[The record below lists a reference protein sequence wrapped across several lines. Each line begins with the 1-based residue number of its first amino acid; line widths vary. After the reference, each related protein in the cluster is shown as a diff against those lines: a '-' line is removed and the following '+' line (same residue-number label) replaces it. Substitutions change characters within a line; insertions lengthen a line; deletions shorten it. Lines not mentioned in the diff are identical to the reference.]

1 MFSRKDAGA
10 LSCCKFWI
18 YWVGVNTKF
27 TPTPLIQNLQH
38 DSPLEKGVISHGLV
52 SRLLNLGISSET
64 TVLSVFTNLFYSI
77 NLPKKILSSFSSV
90 FALFGNIFLLIKFRS
105 EVGCMGRGFV
115 TPITPS
121 PSIQCIWNPMNQFHW
136 FALATGDDGQDTC
149 TYGRINEC
157 INDVLFLMYVPE
169 SHKGGLS
176 LQSSETG

>member
-1 MFSRKDAGA
+1 MVKNLLMFSRKDAGA

-27 TPTPLIQNLQH
+27 TPSPLIQNLQH
-38 DSPLEKGVISHGLV
+38 DSPLEKGVISHVLV

-64 TVLSVFTNLFYSI
+64 TMLSVFTGVNKNLFYSV
-77 NLPKKILSSFSSV
+77 NLSRIFLFSFSSV

-105 EVGCMGRGFV
+105 EVGCMGRGFA

-121 PSIQCIWNPMNQFHW
+121 PSIQCIWNPMNKFHW

-149 TYGRINEC
+149 T
-157 INDVLFLMYVPE
+157 
-169 SHKGGLS
+169 
-176 LQSSETG
+176 TW